1 MKIAIC
7 DNDIKSLK
15 KSKKTV
21 YEYLNRRNI
30 DSVVDEFTSGVAL
43 LKSNCNYLVVI
54 LEYHI
59 GDINGLETAALIHKR
74 NPKCAIIFLSDCSE
88 FVFDSFKVN
97 PYRFLLKPLERNALF
112 DALDDYFGTRISDR
126 PVWVKCGDDTVCFNT
141 GDIYYL
147 EADNKNCLIRLEDES
162 VRCNK
167 TMARVYG
174 VLPKNH
180 FCKINRAFVVNFN
193 YISAYSSDSIC
204 LNNGEILPLSRNYCK
219 SFKEEYLSYAN
230 PCVL

>member
-43 LKSNCNYLVVI
+43 LK
-54 LEYHI
+54 
-59 GDINGLETAALIHKR
+59 R
-74 NPKCAIIFLSDCSE
+74 NPKCAIIFLSECSE

-112 DALDDYFGTRISDR
+112 NALDDYFGTRISDR

-219 SFKEEYLSYAN
+219 SFKKEYLSYAN